1 MTHDHFKACQESSLI
16 DKQLHQTVTVILTM
30 TGINLRMLKRNRGNT
45 YAKKNT
51 CKTISA
57 RNLTGLIFVI
67 WFPSRPIPLNEV
79 LGGSQHM
86 WETGNTF
93 HSSTYDI
100 SPRKL
105 HVLKSIRLKVMKS
118 IEFWKLHYI
127 IYICITNNIYTI
139 ARYID
144 TKHSTVIQNNWKT
157 TVYVFINVC
166 IYEII
171 LEICVYM
178 NYILNK

>member
-1 MTHDHFKACQESSLI
+1 MIISRHVKSQASLTSNFI
-16 DKQLHQTVTVILTM
+16 KLLFSLGPVSTENVKKKQRQYI
-30 TGINLRMLKRNRGNT
+30 
-45 YAKKNT
+45 KKNT

-57 RNLTGLIFVI
+57 RNLTGFIFVI

-86 WETGNTF
+86 LETGNTF

-118 IEFWKLHYI
+118 IELLKLQYI
-127 IYICITNNIYTI
+127 IYIWYNMAIC
-139 ARYID
+139 RYKTFYCN
-144 TKHSTVIQNNWKT
+144 TKYLKQL
-157 TVYVFINVC
+157 C
-166 IYEII
+166 IY
-171 LEICVYM
+171 M
-178 NYILNK
+178 YIWNNLRNIRM

>member
-16 DKQLHQTVTVILTM
+16 DKQLHQTVPVILTM

-144 TKHSTVIQNNWKT
+144 RYKTFYCNTK
-157 TVYVFINVC
+157 
-166 IYEII
+166 
-171 LEICVYM
+171 
-178 NYILNK
+178 